1 MKYGLLGEKLPHS
14 YSPDI
19 HKLFGCPDYALFEV
33 EEENLPAFFAKGD
46 FDGLNVTVPYK
57 KAVIPYLSDLSDAAR
72 EAGSV
77 NVIVKRPDGTL
88 FGDNTDAAGFDALL
102 RFANIDPTGKKVL
115 VLGSGGAAGAVR
127 SVLSRK
133 RTSDTV
139 TVSRTGEVNYENVY
153 SLHSDAQIIIN
164 ATPVGMYPDN
174 GKSPIDI
181 APFKNL
187 SAVVDLIYNPDKTA
201 LILSA
206 EDRGLK
212 AVGGL
217 YMLVYQ
223 AALTEEIFRG
233 VRIDRREISGAYTN
247 IRNSKR
253 NIVLIGMPGSG
264 KTVITKRL
272 SAILHREAAD
282 IDKIIEKREGRTILE
297 IFETDGE
304 ECFRRLETAVT
315 AEVCRE
321 SGLIISTGGGVV
333 TREENKNHLRENS
346 LIIYLIRSTSKLT
359 VRNRPISKSVPL
371 EELAKQR
378 IPIYKEWSDVQLLN
392 SEINVTVGEIIRFLR
407 LKPENGE
414 RKKR

>member
-19 HKLFGCPDYALFEV
+19 HRIFGCPDYALFEV
-33 EEENLPAFFAKGD
+33 GEENLPAFFAEGD

-57 KAVIPYLSDLSDAAR
+57 KAVLPYLSSLSDAAE

-102 RFANIDPTGKKVL
+102 RFAGIDPAGKKVL

-127 SVLSRK
+127 SVLSQK

-206 EDRGLK
+206 EDRGIK

-233 VRIDRREISGAYTN
+233 IRIDRREISGAYTN
-247 IRNSKR
+247 IRSSKR

-282 IDKIIEKREGRTILE
+282 IDKIIEKREGRTIPE

-333 TREENKNHLRENS
+333 TREENRNHLRENS
-346 LIIYLIRSTSKLT
+346 LIIYLIRSTSALT
-359 VRNRPISKSVPL
+359 VRNRPISNSVPL
-371 EELAKQR
+371 EELAAKR
-378 IPIYKEWSDVQLLN
+378 IPLYKEWSDVQLLN
-392 SEINVTVGEIIRFLR
+392 SEINATVGEIIRFLR